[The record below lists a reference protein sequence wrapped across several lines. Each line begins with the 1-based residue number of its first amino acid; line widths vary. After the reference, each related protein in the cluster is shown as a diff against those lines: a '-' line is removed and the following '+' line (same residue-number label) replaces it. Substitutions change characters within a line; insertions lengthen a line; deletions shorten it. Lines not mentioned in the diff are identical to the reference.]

1 MERKWLENF
10 KQKNVK
16 NQDLWIKLDE
26 EIMKHNIEWNWVK
39 GHSNN
44 QLNEKADSL
53 ARKFIEEHPKD
64 YKLRLCDTLLLHVY
78 KLFQF

>member
-1 MERKWLENF
+1 MVLKAGSINGKKMAGKLQA
-10 KQKNVK
+10 KKML

-44 QLNEKADSL
+44 QLNEKARLASKKIYRGTSL
-53 ARKFIEEHPKD
+53 KIIN
-64 YKLRLCDTLLLHVY
+64 
-78 KLFQF
+78 